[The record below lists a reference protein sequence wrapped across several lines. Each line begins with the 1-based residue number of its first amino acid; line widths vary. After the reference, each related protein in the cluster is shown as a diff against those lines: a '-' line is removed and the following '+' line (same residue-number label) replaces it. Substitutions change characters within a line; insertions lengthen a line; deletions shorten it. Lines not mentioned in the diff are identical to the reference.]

1 MSNSVESDT
10 CVPDTQETH
19 YEGANENLK
28 ITSET
33 LQETSLNE
41 SQDFRLVDSEGDE
54 SMVEKL
60 KQTQAGKTNHDQA
73 DAQQISETLQMEE
86 SNAMTANDKEDVI
99 IDEKIIESDARL
111 ERTTENVFSEL
122 CESEKKDEIFDEDEI
137 IQGTPPQS
145 YSPLRKIGSVDV
157 NLKRKASAFDE
168 PSAKIPKMSEEDEGK
183 LQKRL
188 EEEGRQSCESDD
200 SYQDLFKNMDKNVII
215 EETQEPVT
223 VELTQNTLKTLTEHT
238 AETTNDDKA
247 QEHHAFVEQT
257 NQQDE
262 KCDVG
267 KDENLN
273 VSAKLTDI
281 SNNDSI
287 TVNFNSTNENDLLEE
302 NNMSIE
308 KDVTSTNAVI
318 EKSELGTLDE
328 PELTKDT
335 ETASD
340 ENDQSNCVKL
350 IKKTVD
356 KNDKEIPSSQTKS
369 RSSVELISIENIN
382 RTVDSKSKPQIVEID
397 DDDEK
402 ILNSST
408 EVIYDRQNMK
418 KKPEVVQIDDSH
430 EDGEKILSLL
440 EKKEIE
446 VSEIQVMDKSYEG
459 KSSYESKSSY
469 EGKGIFENKS
479 SYKESMNGSSQE
491 SKSSDKKLVNGSA
504 ESKQSDADTTVSLD
518 SDTFSVSEEQ
528 LLPASAT
535 TAAHMKKVDGI
546 KSISFEPKNVDNI
559 ELISISDHETSNVEE
574 KNKSDL
580 IYNNMLGKTKQEERE
595 IGVYVKLKCLVHM
608 DENTKELV
616 RKELTAVQC
625 ESVIESSRPK
635 NEDSQSS
642 LADISDKESPGSVNS
657 NPQLYQLLPSRWS
670 MMSSSSSGSSAASLA
685 FKMAKNTGHL
695 FTIPTSL
702 PKHTKKSCQDIPST
716 VADKQT
722 LDETYDRLTHEWK
735 NHRLLITTVLNYA
748 NMELSN
754 NTSAVTAP
762 TGILDTFVN
771 VSNERL
777 DDHHHHHLEKINMRS
792 STPSDPPTSL
802 KVELTVT
809 PKSTKKGKAA
819 KRPRSKLTRSI
830 TAQINGENDS
840 KNITNEPVLMASAME
855 TNTPS
860 KKKSKLEEDELVN
873 DVDTQAKSPRSMLAD
888 ELIGK
893 NVFAKWSDNS
903 YYLGTVSDRLK
914 AKYKVNFYD
923 GKSKTLIPEFVIPI
937 PKILKKGLSVYAT
950 TKTDDYG
957 SCGIIIDVET
967 STNGDTHYTVETDE
981 GEKLRVQIQ
990 NISLSA
996 DQAQVLKEEVDTI
1009 SKSSLPST
1017 PKALGQVTLDNMVDG
1032 KRRSKRIGTPLS
1044 STPKSRNNA
1053 GGSSTSTGKIK
1064 SEPSVSGISTKL
1076 KKEKA
1081 LSESEGM
1088 SSDLNVES
1096 TRSKTEDEYA
1106 LMGIQREIIGTP
1118 FEQIAKGPQ
1127 SRNKSKARSKKK
1139 EDPEMIATLG
1149 PIPTNS
1155 NIFKGTSFILTCIPL
1170 EKLERYQDTKTNA
1183 GSNTETEAETDLETE
1198 YEDDWVKRHFVR
1210 ERLHEQILAGGGK
1223 IYEDFEKIPENEYE
1237 NTILITNVPSTTAK
1251 NILCLSAGIK
1261 ICNHEY
1267 IIRCCSEKRTINKA
1281 EVALPNGWSLQRK
1294 VYVEGH
1300 DAHTKKPLS
1309 KIVVIIPSLAS
1320 INLPQFATFWRQVCE
1335 HAGAV
1340 VIIAENPDA
1349 METNFADT
1357 VVVSNWKCPS
1367 WAQKKAIQLNIPI
1380 LSTTWVVQCIIEG
1393 KLCPQNH
1400 PRYRYTCIPN

>member
-1 MSNSVESDT
+1 MSNPVESDT
-10 CVPDTQETH
+10 CVPDTQETR
-19 YEGANENLK
+19 YEGTNESLK
-28 ITSET
+28 VTSET
-33 LQETSLNE
+33 QEASLNE

-60 KQTQAGKTNHDQA
+60 KQTQAGKANHDQA
-73 DAQQISETLQMEE
+73 DAQQIPETLQIEE
-86 SNAMTANDKEDVI
+86 SNAITANDKEDESI
-99 IDEKIIESDARL
+99 IDEKVMESDARL
-111 ERTTENVFSEL
+111 ERTTENVSS
-122 CESEKKDEIFDEDEI
+122 ESEKKDELFDEDEI

-145 YSPLRKIGSVDV
+145 YSPFRKIGSVDV
-157 NLKRKASAFDE
+157 NLKRKASGFDE
-168 PSAKIPKMSEEDEGK
+168 PSAKIPKMSEENEGK

-188 EEEGRQSCESDD
+188 EEESRQSCGSDD
-200 SYQDLFKNMDKNVII
+200 SYQDLFKNVDKNVII
-215 EETQEPVT
+215 EETQEPAT
-223 VELTQNTLKTLTEHT
+223 VEFTQNTLKTLTEHA
-238 AETTNDDKA
+238 AETTYDDNIK
-247 QEHHAFVEQT
+247 EHHAEQT

-281 SNNDSI
+281 SNNDSTI
-287 TVNFNSTNENDLLEE
+287 VNFNSTSENDLLEE
-302 NNMSIE
+302 NNVSIE
-308 KDVTSTNAVI
+308 KNVISTNAVI
-318 EKSELGTLDE
+318 EKSEIETLDE
-328 PELTKDT
+328 PELVKDT

-340 ENDQSNCVKL
+340 ESNQSNYVKL

-356 KNDKEIPSSQTKS
+356 ENDKEIPSSQTKS
-369 RSSVELISIENIN
+369 RSSVELISIEN

-408 EVIYDRQNMK
+408 EVIYDRQSIK

-469 EGKGIFENKS
+469 EGKDIYENKS
-479 SYKESMNGSSQE
+479 SYKESVNGSSQE
-491 SKSSDKKLVNGSA
+491 SKSSDKRLVNGST
-504 ESKQSDADTTVSLD
+504 ESKKSDADTTVSLD

-528 LLPASAT
+528 LLHAT
-535 TAAHMKKVDGI
+535 TAAHNMKKVDGI

-574 KNKSDL
+574 KNKSDM
-580 IYNNMLGKTKQEERE
+580 IYNNTLGKTKQEERE

-616 RKELTAVQC
+616 RKELTVVQC
-625 ESVIESSRPK
+625 EPVIESSRPK

-642 LADISDKESPGSVNS
+642 LADISDNKESPGSVNS
-657 NPQLYQLLPSRWS
+657 NPQLYQLFPSRWS

-695 FTIPTSL
+695 FTMPTGL
-702 PKHTKKSCQDIPST
+702 PKHTKKSSQDIPST

-748 NMELSN
+748 NMELSS

-777 DDHHHHHLEKINMRS
+777 DDNHHHHLEKINMRS
-792 STPSDPPTSL
+792 STPSDHLTSL

-809 PKSTKKGKAA
+809 PKSTKKGSKAA

-830 TAQINGENDS
+830 TAQINGENGAQ
-840 KNITNEPVLMASAME
+840 NIPNEPALHVSAME
-855 TNTPS
+855 TDTPS

-873 DVDTQAKSPRSMLAD
+873 DMSTQAKSPRSMLAD
-888 ELIGK
+888 ELIDK

-967 STNGDTHYTVETDE
+967 SINGDTHYTVETDE

-1009 SKSSLPST
+1009 NKSSLPST
-1017 PKALGQVTLDNMVDG
+1017 PKALGGQVTLDNMIDG

-1053 GGSSTSTGKIK
+1053 GGSSTSTSKIK
-1064 SEPSVSGISTKL
+1064 SEPSVSGMSAKL

-1088 SSDLNVES
+1088 SSDSNVES
-1096 TRSKTEDEYA
+1096 TRGKTEDEYA
-1106 LMGIQREIIGTP
+1106 LMGIQKEIIGTP

-1127 SRNKSKARSKKK
+1127 SRNKSKSRSKKK

-1149 PIPTNS
+1149 PIPMNS
-1155 NIFKGTSFILTCIPL
+1155 NIFKGTSFMLTCIPL

-1183 GSNTETEAETDLETE
+1183 GSNTETEATETDLETD

-1210 ERLHEQILAGGGK
+1210 ERLHEQIIAGGGK

-1237 NTILITNVPSTTAK
+1237 NTILITNVPNTTAK

-1267 IIRCCSEKRTINKA
+1267 IIRCCSEKRVINKA

-1294 VYVEGH
+1294 AYVEGH
-1300 DAHTKKPLS
+1300 DAYTKKPLS
-1309 KIVVIIPSLAS
+1309 EIVVIIPSLAS

-1349 METNFADT
+1349 METDFADT

>member
-1 MSNSVESDT
+1 MSSPVESDT
-10 CVPDTQETH
+10 CVPDTQEIH
-19 YEGANENLK
+19 YEGTNESLK
-28 ITSET
+28 VTSET
-33 LQETSLNE
+33 QETNLNE

-60 KQTQAGKTNHDQA
+60 KQIQAGNHDQV
-73 DAQQISETLQMEE
+73 DAQQIHSKSIPETLQMEE
-86 SNAMTANDKEDVI
+86 SNTIITANDKEDESI
-99 IDEKIIESDARL
+99 IDEKVMESDARL

-122 CESEKKDEIFDEDEI
+122 CESEKKDELFDEDEI

-183 LQKRL
+183 LHKRL
-188 EEEGRQSCESDD
+188 EEESRQSCGSDD
-200 SYQDLFKNMDKNVII
+200 SYQDLFKNIDKNVII
-215 EETQEPVT
+215 EETQDPAT
-223 VELTQNTLKTLTEHT
+223 VEFTQNTLKTLTEHT
-238 AETTNDDKA
+238 AETINDDKV
-247 QEHHAFVEQT
+247 QEHHAEQT

-262 KCDVG
+262 KYDVG

-287 TVNFNSTNENDLLEE
+287 TVNFNATNENNFLEE
-302 NNMSIE
+302 NNVLIE
-308 KDVTSTNAVI
+308 KDVTSTNAII
-318 EKSELGTLDE
+318 EKSEVGTLDE
-328 PELTKDT
+328 PELVKDT
-335 ETASD
+335 ETTSD
-340 ENDQSNCVKL
+340 ENNQSNCVKL
-350 IKKTVD
+350 IKKTVNE
-356 KNDKEIPSSQTKS
+356 NDKEIPSSQTKS

-382 RTVDSKSKPQIVEID
+382 RIIDNKSKPQIVEID

-408 EVIYDRQNMK
+408 EVIYDRQSMK

-430 EDGEKILSLL
+430 EDGEKILNLL

-469 EGKGIFENKS
+469 EGKGIYENKS
-479 SYKESMNGSSQE
+479 SYKESGSSQE
-491 SKSSDKKLVNGSA
+491 SKSSDKRLVNGST
-504 ESKQSDADTTVSLD
+504 ESKKSDADTTVSLD

-528 LLPASAT
+528 FLPATAT
-535 TAAHMKKVDGI
+535 TTAHNMKKVDGI
-546 KSISFEPKNVDNI
+546 KSISFESKNVDNI

-580 IYNNMLGKTKQEERE
+580 FYNNMLGKTKQEERE

-616 RKELTAVQC
+616 RKELTMVQC
-625 ESVIESSRPK
+625 EPVIESSRPK

-642 LADISDKESPGSVNS
+642 LADISDNKESPGSVNS
-657 NPQLYQLLPSRWS
+657 NPQLYQLFPSRWS

-695 FTIPTSL
+695 FTMPTGL
-702 PKHTKKSCQDIPST
+702 PKHTKKSSQDIPLT

-748 NMELSN
+748 NMELSS

-792 STPSDPPTSL
+792 STPSDHLTSL

-809 PKSTKKGKAA
+809 PKSTKKSGKAA

-830 TAQINGENDS
+830 TAQINGENDA
-840 KNITNEPVLMASAME
+840 KNIPNEPALHAME
-855 TNTPS
+855 TDTPS
-860 KKKSKLEEDELVN
+860 KKKSKVEEDERLVN

-967 STNGDTHYTVETDE
+967 STNGDTYYTVETDE

-1017 PKALGQVTLDNMVDG
+1017 PKALGQVTLDNVVDG

-1053 GGSSTSTGKIK
+1053 GGSSTSISKIK
-1064 SEPSVSGISTKL
+1064 LEPSVSGISVKL
-1076 KKEKA
+1076 KTEKA

-1088 SSDLNVES
+1088 SSDSNVES

-1127 SRNKSKARSKKK
+1127 SRNKSKSRSKKK

-1183 GSNTETEAETDLETE
+1183 GSNTETEATETDLETD

-1210 ERLHEQILAGGGK
+1210 ERLHEQIIAGGGK

-1237 NTILITNVPSTTAK
+1237 NTILITNVPNTTAK

-1267 IIRCCSEKRTINKA
+1267 IIRCCSE
-1281 EVALPNGWSLQRK
+1281 
-1294 VYVEGH
+1294 
-1300 DAHTKKPLS
+1300 
-1309 KIVVIIPSLAS
+1309 
-1320 INLPQFATFWRQVCE
+1320 
-1335 HAGAV
+1335 
-1340 VIIAENPDA
+1340 
-1349 METNFADT
+1349 
-1357 VVVSNWKCPS
+1357 
-1367 WAQKKAIQLNIPI
+1367 
-1380 LSTTWVVQCIIEG
+1380 
-1393 KLCPQNH
+1393 
-1400 PRYRYTCIPN
+1400 

>member
-1 MSNSVESDT
+1 MSNPVEPDT
-10 CVPDTQETH
+10 CVPDTQETRH
-19 YEGANENLK
+19 EDVNESLK
-28 ITSET
+28 VTSET
-33 LQETSLNE
+33 QETSLNE

-54 SMVEKL
+54 SIVEKL
-60 KQTQAGKTNHDQA
+60 KQTQAGKANHEKSIDQA
-73 DAQQISETLQMEE
+73 DAQQIPETLQMEE
-86 SNAMTANDKEDVI
+86 SNAITANDKEDESI
-99 IDEKIIESDARL
+99 IDEKVTESDARL
-111 ERTTENVFSEL
+111 EKTTENVSSEL
-122 CESEKKDEIFDEDEI
+122 FESEKKDELFDEDEI

-145 YSPLRKIGSVDV
+145 YSSLRKIDSADV

-168 PSAKIPKMSEEDEGK
+168 PPAKIPKMSEEDEVK

-188 EEEGRQSCESDD
+188 EEESRQSCGSDD

-215 EETQEPVT
+215 EETQEPAT
-223 VELTQNTLKTLTEHT
+223 VEFTQNTLKTLTEHA

-247 QEHHAFVEQT
+247 QEHHAEQT

-262 KCDVG
+262 KSDVG

-281 SNNDSI
+281 SNNDST
-287 TVNFNSTNENDLLEE
+287 TVNFNSTSENDLLEE

-308 KDVTSTNAVI
+308 KDVTSTNAVM
-318 EKSELGTLDE
+318 EKSEIGTLDK
-328 PELTKDT
+328 PELVKDT

-340 ENDQSNCVKL
+340 ENNQSNCVKL
-350 IKKTVD
+350 TKKTVD
-356 KNDKEIPSSQTKS
+356 KNDEEIPSLQIKS

-408 EVIYDRQNMK
+408 EVVYDRQSMK

-459 KSSYESKSSY
+459 KSSYE
-469 EGKGIFENKS
+469 NKS

-491 SKSSDKKLVNGSA
+491 SKSSDKRLVNGSA
-504 ESKQSDADTTVSLD
+504 ESKKSDADTTVSLD

-528 LLPASAT
+528 ILPAAAT
-535 TAAHMKKVDGI
+535 TAAHNMKKVDSI
-546 KSISFEPKNVDNI
+546 KSVSFEVKNVDNI

-580 IYNNMLGKTKQEERE
+580 IYNNTLGKIKQEERE

-616 RKELTAVQC
+616 RKELTVVQC
-625 ESVIESSRPK
+625 EPVIESSRPK

-642 LADISDKESPGSVNS
+642 LADISDNKESPGSVNS
-657 NPQLYQLLPSRWS
+657 NPQLYQLFPSRWS

-685 FKMAKNTGHL
+685 FKMTKNTGHL
-695 FTIPTSL
+695 FTMPTGL
-702 PKHTKKSCQDIPST
+702 PKHTKKSSQDIPST
-716 VADKQT
+716 VTDKQT

-735 NHRLLITTVLNYA
+735 NHHLLITTVLNYA
-748 NMELSN
+748 NMELSS
-754 NTSAVTAP
+754 NTSAITAP

-777 DDHHHHHLEKINMRS
+777 DDHHHHLEKINMRS
-792 STPSDPPTSL
+792 STPSDHPTSL
-802 KVELTVT
+802 KAELTVT
-809 PKSTKKGKAA
+809 PKSTKKGGKAA

-830 TAQINGENDS
+830 TAQINGENGA
-840 KNITNEPVLMASAME
+840 KNIPNEPALHGSAME
-855 TNTPS
+855 TDTPS
-860 KKKSKLEEDELVN
+860 KKKSKLEEDEQLVN

-893 NVFAKWSDNS
+893 NVFAKWSDNI

-923 GKSKTLIPEFVIPI
+923 GKSKMLIPEFVIPI

-1032 KRRSKRIGTPLS
+1032 KRRSKRIGTPLP

-1053 GGSSTSTGKIK
+1053 GGSSNSTSKIK
-1064 SEPSVSGISTKL
+1064 PEPSVSGMSAKL

-1081 LSESEGM
+1081 LSESEEM
-1088 SSDLNVES
+1088 SSDSNVDS
-1096 TRSKTEDEYA
+1096 IRSKAEDEYA
-1106 LMGIQREIIGTP
+1106 LMGIQKEIISTS

-1127 SRNKSKARSKKK
+1127 SRNKSKSRSKKK

-1170 EKLERYQDTKTNA
+1170 EKLERYQDTKTNT
-1183 GSNTETEAETDLETE
+1183 GSNTETEATETDFETE

-1210 ERLHEQILAGGGK
+1210 ERLHEQIISGGGK

-1237 NTILITNVPSTTAK
+1237 NTILITNVPNTTAK

-1267 IIRCCSEKRTINKA
+1267 IIRCCLEKKTINKA

-1294 VYVEGH
+1294 AYVEGH
-1300 DAHTKKPLS
+1300 DTYTKKPLS
-1309 KIVVIIPSLAS
+1309 EIVVIIPSLAS

-1340 VIIAENPDA
+1340 VIIAENSDA
-1349 METNFADT
+1349 METDFANT
-1357 VVVSNWKCPS
+1357 VVVVSNWKCPS
-1367 WAQKKAIQLNIPI
+1367 WAQKRAIQLNIPI